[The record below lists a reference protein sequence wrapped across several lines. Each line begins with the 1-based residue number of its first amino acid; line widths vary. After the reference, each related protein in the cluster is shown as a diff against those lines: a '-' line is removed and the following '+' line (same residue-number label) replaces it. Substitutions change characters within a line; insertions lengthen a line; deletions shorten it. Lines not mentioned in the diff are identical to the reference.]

1 MPTQRRIR
9 ERDVRSTPTVALA
22 IDAPQ
27 PAVRPELSEGAP
39 RLWRAVAGDAGGRVA
54 LAVLVLLALLATFA
68 PWIAPFDPAAQLG
81 IVDLKF
87 QGPSREHWLGT
98 DSVSRD
104 VLSRMLFGAQVSLRV
119 AVLAAGMS
127 AVLGLVWGAAAG
139 YAGGLL
145 DSILMRTVDTLLSIP
160 RVLLLLTVIALWGRI
175 TPAGLIIMIGATGW
189 FGVSRLAR
197 AEALTVR
204 TRDFVYAAR
213 ALGTRHAT
221 ILVRHVLPHAL
232 GPVLVAATVAVGQVI
247 VLEAALSYFGY
258 GIPEPAASW
267 GRIIYDGRDQI
278 VQAWWLTVFPG
289 AALIITSLAV
299 NAVADRLRTALNPR
313 QLHAR

>member
-1 MPTQRRIR
+1 
-9 ERDVRSTPTVALA
+9 VRNTPSVAALA
-22 IDAPQ
+22 VEN
-27 PAVRPELSEGAP
+27 PAVAARPALADGTP
-39 RLWRAVAGDAGGRVA
+39 RFWRAVTNDVGGRVA
-54 LAVLVLLALLATFA
+54 LAVLVVLILLAALA
-68 PWIAPFDPAAQLG
+68 PWIAPYDPAAQLG

-87 QGPSREHWLGT
+87 QAPSRQHWLGT

-119 AVLAAGMS
+119 AVLAAAMS
-127 AVLGLVWGAAAG
+127 ALLGLAWGAAAG
-139 YAGGLL
+139 YAGGAL
-145 DSILMRTVDTLLSIP
+145 DTVLMRTVDTLLAIP
-160 RVLLLLTVIALWGRI
+160 RVLLLLTIIALWGRV
-175 TPAGLIIMIGATGW
+175 TPTGLVLMIGATGW

-204 TRDFVYAAR
+204 TRDFVSAAR
-213 ALGTRHAT
+213 ALGTRHRS

-278 VQAWWLTVFPG
+278 LQAWWLTVFPG

-299 NAVADRLRTALNPR
+299 NALADRLRTALNPR
-313 QLHAR
+313 QLHGR

>member
-1 MPTQRRIR
+1 M
-9 ERDVRSTPTVALA
+9 RSTPTVALA

-27 PAVRPELSEGAP
+27 PVTRPELAEGAP
-39 RLWRAVAGDAGGRVA
+39 RLWRAVAGDFSGRVA
-54 LAVLVLLALLATFA
+54 LAVLFLLVLLAVLA

-127 AVLGLVWGAAAG
+127 AVLGLLWGAAAG
-139 YAGGLL
+139 YAGGIL
-145 DSILMRTVDTLLSIP
+145 DTILMRTVDTLLSIP

-175 TPAGLIIMIGATGW
+175 TPAGLVIMIGATGW

-204 TRDFVYAAR
+204 TRDFVSAAR
-213 ALGTRHAT
+213 ALGTRHVT

-313 QLHAR
+313 QLHGR

>member
-1 MPTQRRIR
+1 M
-9 ERDVRSTPTVALA
+9 RSTPTVALA
-22 IDAPQ
+22 IDSPQ
-27 PAVRPELSEGAP
+27 PVTRPELAEGAP
-39 RLWRAVAGDAGGRVA
+39 RLWRAVAGDFSGRVA
-54 LAVLVLLALLATFA
+54 LAVLGLLALLALLA

-145 DSILMRTVDTLLSIP
+145 DTILMRTVDTLLSIP

-204 TRDFVYAAR
+204 TRDFVSAAR

>member
-1 MPTQRRIR
+1 MRN
-9 ERDVRSTPTVALA
+9 TPSVAALA
-22 IDAPQ
+22 IEDPQ
-27 PAVRPELSEGAP
+27 PAGRRALPEGAP
-39 RLWRAVAGDAGGRVA
+39 RLWHAVVGDIGGRLAVAV
-54 LAVLVLLALLATFA
+54 LVVLVLLAALA
-68 PWIAPFDPAAQLG
+68 PWVAPYNPAAQLD

-87 QGPSREHWLGT
+87 QAPSAQHWLGT

-119 AVLAAGMS
+119 AVLAAALS

-139 YAGGLL
+139 YAGGVL
-145 DSILMRTVDTLLSIP
+145 DTVLMRTVDTLLSIP
-160 RVLLLLTVIALWGRI
+160 RVLLLLTVIALWGQI
-175 TPAGLIIMIGATGW
+175 TPLGLIILIGATGW

-204 TRDFVYAAR
+204 TRDFVSAAR

-267 GRIIYDGRDQI
+267 GRIIYDGRDQV

-289 AALIITSLAV
+289 AALIMTSLAV

-313 QLHAR
+313 QLHRR

>member
-1 MPTQRRIR
+1 
-9 ERDVRSTPTVALA
+9 VRNTPSVAALAIENPTVAARPVLA
-22 IDAPQ
+22 H
-27 PAVRPELSEGAP
+27 STP
-39 RLWRAVAGDAGGRVA
+39 RFWRAVTGDAGGRVA
-54 LAVLVLLALLATFA
+54 VVVLALLILLALLA
-68 PWIAPFDPAAQLG
+68 PWIAPYDPAAQLG
-81 IVDLKF
+81 IVDVKF
-87 QGPSREHWLGT
+87 QSPSRQHWLGT

-127 AVLGLVWGAAAG
+127 ALLGLVWGAAAG
-139 YAGGLL
+139 YAGGVL
-145 DSILMRTVDTLLSIP
+145 DTVLMRTVDTLLAIP
-160 RVLLLLTVIALWGRI
+160 RVLLLLTIIALWGQV
-175 TPAGLIIMIGATGW
+175 TPAGLILMIGATGW

-204 TRDFVYAAR
+204 TRDFVSAAR
-213 ALGTRHAT
+213 ALGTRHRT

-278 VQAWWLTVFPG
+278 LHAWWLTVFPG

-313 QLHAR
+313 QLHGR

>member
-1 MPTQRRIR
+1 
-9 ERDVRSTPTVALA
+9 VRNTPSVAALT
-22 IDAPQ
+22 IET
-27 PAVRPELSEGAP
+27 PASVARPVLVDGAP
-39 RLWRAVAGDAGGRVA
+39 RFWRAVTSDVGGRVG
-54 LAVLVLLALLATFA
+54 LAVLVVLIVLALLAPWVA
-68 PWIAPFDPAAQLG
+68 PYDPAAQLG

-87 QGPSREHWLGT
+87 QPPSARHWLGT

-119 AVLAAGMS
+119 AVLAAAMS
-127 AVLGLVWGAAAG
+127 ALLGLVWGAAAG
-139 YAGGLL
+139 YAGGVL
-145 DSILMRTVDTLLSIP
+145 DTLLMRTVDTLLAIP
-160 RVLLLLTVIALWGRI
+160 RVLLLLTIIALWGRV
-175 TPAGLIIMIGATGW
+175 TPAGLILVIGATGW

-197 AEALTVR
+197 AEALSVR
-204 TRDFVYAAR
+204 TRDFVSAAR
-213 ALGTRHAT
+213 ALGTRHRT

-278 VQAWWLTVFPG
+278 LQAWWLTLFPG
-289 AALIITSLAV
+289 AALVITSLAV
-299 NAVADRLRTALNPR
+299 NAVADRLRAALNPR
-313 QLHAR
+313 QLHGR